1 MSNSLLKL
9 SQQYANGQLEKN
21 EYRQLR
27 RQAIEQNL
35 AVAEDQTAQNVA
47 KKVVQSEQL
56 TRTDSNSSKPQN
68 IKLYVGAVVVILVVI
83 LVVAFTGDKKAQ
95 IEEVKAPLSL
105 LMQQFHTMIADGEI
119 ELDENEIF
127 FELWDKSSPQQQQK
141 WQEAVEKEQV
151 DFANSTEHVQNERL
165 KHIKTLLSEIEDMNK
180 EEVFDQQPDADEEL
194 ESEFDEP
201 TDTVPEVEV
210 AEQQVQSQ
218 DQIQG
223 LAQPSKPASEIVE
236 DQQPVTSDEN
246 TKRQNDV
253 IELPKVTGNESKQEV
268 ISNEEQSSEVKEKQ
282 QSKLIETVKS
292 ETSANITSLT
302 VDATHYHTVKKGE
315 NLSKISKEY
324 NVLMSA
330 IEQMNPNVKEGVK
343 ADQKLV
349 VAGIIKHKV
358 ASDETIYSIA
368 KQYKLTQ
375 RQLIALN
382 PSIKNRLLAD
392 SYVVIKIVSLDT
404 IKSNQSVK
412 DNLLVLTDAFN
423 RLANDEELTIESLQA
438 FNKQWKGASS
448 ATRLKIG
455 EFPRFN
461 QLSRRL
467 LKQYDVLKQSETKPI
482 HTYRKS
488 LLKSLKSVDW
498 VKKRKEKES

>member
-223 LAQPSKPASEIVE
+223 LS
-236 DQQPVTSDEN
+236 
-246 TKRQNDV
+246 
-253 IELPKVTGNESKQEV
+253 
-268 ISNEEQSSEVKEKQ
+268 
-282 QSKLIETVKS
+282 LIH
-292 ETSANITSLT
+292 I
-302 VDATHYHTVKKGE
+302 
-315 NLSKISKEY
+315 
-324 NVLMSA
+324 
-330 IEQMNPNVKEGVK
+330 
-343 ADQKLV
+343 
-349 VAGIIKHKV
+349 
-358 ASDETIYSIA
+358 
-368 KQYKLTQ
+368 
-375 RQLIALN
+375 
-382 PSIKNRLLAD
+382 
-392 SYVVIKIVSLDT
+392 
-404 IKSNQSVK
+404 
-412 DNLLVLTDAFN
+412 
-423 RLANDEELTIESLQA
+423 
-438 FNKQWKGASS
+438 
-448 ATRLKIG
+448 
-455 EFPRFN
+455 
-461 QLSRRL
+461 
-467 LKQYDVLKQSETKPI
+467 
-482 HTYRKS
+482 
-488 LLKSLKSVDW
+488 
-498 VKKRKEKES
+498 